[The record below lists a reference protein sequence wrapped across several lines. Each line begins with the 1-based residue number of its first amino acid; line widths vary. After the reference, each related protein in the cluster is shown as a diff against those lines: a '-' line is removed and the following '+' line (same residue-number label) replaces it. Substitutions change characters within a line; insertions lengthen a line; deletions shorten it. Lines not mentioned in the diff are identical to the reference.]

1 MNQDLPDIPL
11 VHARGL
17 VRVAEWLLDAVCV
30 AALALLSGITSVDVV
45 GRYVF
50 NAPLQGAYESSELLL
65 AVLVFAALPRVTWH
79 RQHLA
84 VGMIDGLLG
93 HAGRRI
99 QRVAVALVSALVL
112 GTLAYYLWLHAA
124 QLASYGDMSN
134 ALQLPIAP
142 FAYAAA
148 CLSALA
154 ALAALLGL
162 FVHAPG
168 APVQQQAAAP
178 AGQKG

>member
-17 VRVAEWLLDAVCV
+17 ARAVEWLLDGVCV
-30 AALALLSGITSVDVV
+30 AALALLSCITTVDVV

-65 AVLVFAALPRVTWH
+65 AVLVFSALPRVTWH
-79 RQHLA
+79 RQHLM
-84 VGMIDGLLG
+84 VSMIDGLLG
-93 HAGRRI
+93 RMGLRI
-99 QRVAVALVSALVL
+99 QQIVVALVSALVL
-112 GTLAYYLWLHAA
+112 GALAYFLWLHAM

-142 FAYAAA
+142 FAYAAS
-148 CLSALA
+148 CLTALA

-162 FVHAPG
+162 FVRNLG
-168 APVQQQAAAP
+168 AAAQQQAEP